1 MIELTLIIFHVLL
14 ITSVF
19 SINPLVL
26 NKKLLYQNKN
36 TLAQNISLNFL
47 ITANIVLVL
56 SFFNLKLTE
65 ITSFYLIYLFLLFFF
80 FFKNRL
86 FKLSKKNIN
95 LLFDFFVIILIST
108 IIFLDISNKLILS
121 WDSEKFWLYKKL
133 SFYNNYSIE
142 NLNNFTRPH
151 YPFLGGL
158 IGSFFWK
165 LSFISNEY
173 ASRLFLGLVY
183 VLSIYLLIENL
194 KITKLK
200 RLIILLLFIL
210 ITYDYFKLFNG
221 NQEILIF
228 SFICFALNSCYKIK
242 NRENIFLNLFIFFLS
257 CNLLIWTKQEAYF
270 YVFFLLFTL
279 FFVLKLRIKQ
289 KIYFLFFL
297 FFLIFL
303 RVVVY
308 KIYGFEIS
316 LNKDVANELSFQ
328 IFIESIKI
336 ERVLVVLK
344 YFIFSFFQNLY
355 LLFGLVL
362 ILINGFLKNKNFYIN
377 FYLLINIMF
386 IFSAYLLLNDAQHPH
401 EFQVKTGIN
410 RLIFN
415 ISPIII
421 LLFVEMV
428 NSKKN
433 N

>member
-19 SINPLVL
+19 SINPLVF

-86 FKLSKKNIN
+86 FELSKKNIN
-95 LLFDFFVIILIST
+95 LLFDFLIITLIST

-173 ASRLFLGLVY
+173 ASRLFLGVVY
-183 VLSIYLLIENL
+183 ILSIYLLI
-194 KITKLK
+194 
-200 RLIILLLFIL
+200 
-210 ITYDYFKLFNG
+210 
-221 NQEILIF
+221 
-228 SFICFALNSCYKIK
+228 
-242 NRENIFLNLFIFFLS
+242 
-257 CNLLIWTKQEAYF
+257 
-270 YVFFLLFTL
+270 
-279 FFVLKLRIKQ
+279 
-289 KIYFLFFL
+289 
-297 FFLIFL
+297 
-303 RVVVY
+303 
-308 KIYGFEIS
+308 
-316 LNKDVANELSFQ
+316 
-328 IFIESIKI
+328 
-336 ERVLVVLK
+336 
-344 YFIFSFFQNLY
+344 
-355 LLFGLVL
+355 
-362 ILINGFLKNKNFYIN
+362 
-377 FYLLINIMF
+377 
-386 IFSAYLLLNDAQHPH
+386 
-401 EFQVKTGIN
+401 
-410 RLIFN
+410 
-415 ISPIII
+415 
-421 LLFVEMV
+421 
-428 NSKKN
+428 
-433 N
+433 

>member
-1 MIELTLIIFHVLL
+1 MIELILIIFHIFL
-14 ITSVF
+14 ITFVF
-19 SINPLVL
+19 SINPLVF
-26 NKKLLYQNKN
+26 NKKLLYQNTN

-47 ITANIVLVL
+47 ITANLVLVL
-56 SFFNLKLTE
+56 SFFNLKLTD
-65 ITSFYLIYLFLLFFF
+65 IISVYSIYALSLFLF
-80 FFKNRL
+80 FFKNK
-86 FKLSKKNIN
+86 FFELSKKDIY

-108 IIFLDISNKLILS
+108 IIFFDISNKLILS
-121 WDSEKFWLYKKL
+121 WDSEKFWLFKKL
-133 SFYNNYSIE
+133 SFYNNFSIE

-165 LSFISNEY
+165 LSFISDEY

-183 VLSIYLLIENL
+183 VSSIYLLIENL
-194 KITKLK
+194 KIEKLK
-200 RLIILLLFIL
+200 KLIIFLLFIL

-228 SFICFALNSCYKIK
+228 SFICFALNSCYKMK
-242 NRENIFLNLFIFFLS
+242 NKKNIFLNLFIFFLS

-279 FFVLKLRIKQ
+279 FFVIKLRVDQ
-289 KIYFLFFL
+289 KIYFTTFL

-303 RVVVY
+303 RILIY

-316 LNKDVANELSFQ
+316 LNKNVANELSFQ
-328 IFIESIKI
+328 IFIESMKI
-336 ERVLVVLK
+336 ERISVILK
-344 YFIFSFFQNLY
+344 YFIFSLFQNLY
-355 LLFGLVL
+355 LLFGLIL
-362 ILINGFLKNKNFYIN
+362 ILMNGFFKNKNFYIN
-377 FYLLINIMF
+377 FYLLINIAF
-386 IFSAYLLLNDAQHPH
+386 IFLVYLFVNHAVHPH
-401 EFQVKTGIN
+401 EYQVKTGIN

-415 ISPIII
+415 VSPIII
-421 LLFVEMV
+421 LLFIEMI